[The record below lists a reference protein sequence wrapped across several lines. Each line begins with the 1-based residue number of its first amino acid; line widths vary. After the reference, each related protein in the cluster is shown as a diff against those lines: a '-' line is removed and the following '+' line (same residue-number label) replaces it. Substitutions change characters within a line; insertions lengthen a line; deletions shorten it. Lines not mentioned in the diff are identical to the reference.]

1 MVAITSLRKDVIFA
15 AVRGMY
21 TDVARHPERTY
32 HVPTGREACAF
43 VGYPNDRLT
52 GLPASAIE
60 SFAGVGYPFAAR
72 VIRPG
77 DTILDVGSGSGTD
90 LLIAAQETG
99 ERGHLIGL
107 DMTAAMVEKG
117 NNNLAAAKAMTVR
130 VLEGNAEKIPLP
142 DGSVDVVT
150 SNGVFNLV
158 PDKAAAFAEIHRVLR
173 PGGRVQIADI
183 AVGRPLSGECASD
196 PKLWAECIVG
206 ATLTDEYH
214 AMIEHAG
221 FVHVEA
227 LGQLDYFSASTSA
240 ATRSIA
246 ESFRAC
252 SFVLRAAKPP
262 SAPLPAPLAWPPISS
277 AARIHGDGGRT
288 AQRPVE
294 PAADTVL
301 DVYGQACGTVE
312 PMMKLRMRSLE
323 SGQVLEVRVD
333 DPAARLGVPAW
344 SRLTGHALLATIEDD
359 ERRTRFFLRKR

>member
-21 TDVARHPERTY
+21 TEVARHPERKY
-32 HVPTGREACAF
+32 HVPTGREACTL
-43 VGYPNDRLT
+43 VGYPDDRLT
-52 GLPASAIE
+52 QLPASAIE
-60 SFAGVGYPFAAR
+60 SFAGVGYPFAAK

-90 LLIAAQETG
+90 LLIAAQEAG

-117 NNNLAAAKAMTVR
+117 NNNVAAASVRSVR
-130 VLEGNAEKIPLP
+130 VLEGNAENLPLA

-158 PDKAAAFAEIHRVLR
+158 PDKRAAFAEIHRVLR

-183 AVGRPLSGECASD
+183 AVGRPLSGDCVSD

-206 ATLTDEYH
+206 ATLMDEYL
-214 AMIEHAG
+214 AMIEQAG
-221 FVHVEA
+221 LVHVEA
-227 LGQLDYFSASTSA
+227 LGQLDFSASASPV
-240 ATRSIA
+240 TRSIA

-262 SAPLPAPLAWPPISS
+262 SPPLPTPVPWPPL
-277 AARIHGDGGRT
+277 RIVAPVERDGGRT
-288 AQRPVE
+288 AGPPIE

-301 DVYGQACGTVE
+301 DALGQGCGTIE
-312 PMMKLRMRSLE
+312 PMMKLWMRRLE
-323 SGQVLEVRVD
+323 SGQVLEVRAD

-344 SRLTGHALLATIEDD
+344 SRLTGHTLLATIEDD
-359 ERRTRFFLRKR
+359 ARRTRFFLRKR